1 VVDLM
6 TEEEV
11 PDTTFWKWVVI
22 ILGVLI
28 IAVAIA
34 IGVILYKRA
43 TKLAEKVSEPEIPQP
58 SETVS
63 NLPNQVFGDVEVTVP
78 AGLVAQSVTASGNRL
93 LITYGESDGLP
104 KMIVVIEQNSG
115 KTLGRISLG
124 K

>member
-1 VVDLM
+1 M

-11 PDTTFWKWVVI
+11 PDTTFLKWVVI

>member
-1 VVDLM
+1 M

-11 PDTTFWKWVVI
+11 PDTTFLKWVVI

-43 TKLAEKVSEPEIPQP
+43 TKLAEKVSEPEIPRP
-58 SETVS
+58 SGTVNS
-63 NLPNQVFGDVEVTVP
+63 LPNQVFGDVTVTVP
-78 AGLVAQSVTASGNRL
+78 DGFVALSVTASDNRL
-93 LITYGESDGLP
+93 LITYGDNEGLP
-104 KMIVVIEQNSG
+104 KMIVVIEQNTG